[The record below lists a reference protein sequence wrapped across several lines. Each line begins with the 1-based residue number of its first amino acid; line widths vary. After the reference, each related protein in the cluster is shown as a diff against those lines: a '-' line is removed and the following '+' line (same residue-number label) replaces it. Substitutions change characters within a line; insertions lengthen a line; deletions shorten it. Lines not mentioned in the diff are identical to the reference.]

1 MNRSTIPE
9 TTVRRLP
16 VYLRCLEEA
25 QAAGVAMV
33 SSSRLAEMA
42 GSNAAQVRKDL
53 SHLGGLGTRGL
64 GYDVPSLARK
74 LEHALGLVA
83 RRRAALVGYGRLGS
97 ALVGYGGFA
106 ERGFE
111 IVAVLDADPAKAGM
125 DAGGVPVRA
134 VSELEDAVR
143 SRGVEIVIIT
153 TPAAAA
159 QPVADAAVRAGVK
172 ALLNMAPV
180 WLVVPDDVAVRN
192 ADLAVELQ
200 VLSFHLGAGTRSEP
214 QECDSK

>member
-1 MNRSTIPE
+1 MNRSAIPE

-74 LEHALGLVA
+74 LAHSLGLVA

-111 IVAVLDADPAKAGM
+111 IVAVLDADPSKAGM

-134 VSELEDAVR
+134 ASELEEAVR
-143 SRGVEIVIIT
+143 TCGVEIVIIT

-200 VLSFHLGAGTRSEP
+200 VLSFHLGTGTRP
-214 QECDSK
+214 AQQGCDSK